1 MRRALRRVFEIFQIG
16 YNRVLHAEYLK
27 IRRNVMF
34 RVFSAPLSTTFHL
47 DHLAAGAWHAGEEIA
62 WLEGRGGPPHAAWD
76 SLVAFGPP
84 LELIET
90 RGENPFTKIQRAFS
104 RKVDISKIDGAFLG
118 GGIGYIG
125 YECGR
130 FFERIPTAPERIF
143 DLPDCRISFP
153 QTWVARQK
161 DKDPS
166 IFCIVDGDSRAGSR
180 ALDAARTHALRLE
193 LLGSHRKAAAASE
206 TRVSPLWSRERYL
219 LSAAWVIQQIG
230 AGEIYQANL
239 SQPFAAAGTADPF
252 DVYLRLLERNPSPF
266 SAFLGFGNFAIVS
279 ASPELFLRRRGQML
293 ETRPIKGTRPRIGNL
308 QIDNASILE
317 LESSEKDAAE
327 LAMIVDLE
335 RNDLSRVCEPGSVRV
350 VRAREIESYATVF
363 HGVATVEGKLQNGID
378 TTQLLNATF
387 PGGSITGCPKIRA
400 IELLNEIEHE
410 PRGVNFG
417 AIGWIQWNGDLDLN
431 VAIRTLSFRRDS
443 NPGGAAAW
451 NCSFRTGGGIVAD
464 SDPRMEYDESFA
476 KARALAHALGDSQ
489 FPKMAARLES

>member
-1 MRRALRRVFEIFQIG
+1 
-16 YNRVLHAEYLK
+16 
-27 IRRNVMF
+27 MF
-34 RVFSAPLSTTFHL
+34 RVFSAPLSATFRL

-62 WLEGRGGPPHAAWD
+62 WLEGNGGPPQLAWD

-90 RGENPFTKIQRAFS
+90 RGENPFTKIQRVLS
-104 RKVDISKIDGAFLG
+104 RKIDISEIESSFHG

-143 DLPDCRISFP
+143 DLPDCRMFFP
-153 QTWVARQK
+153 QAWVAKQK
-161 DKDPS
+161 GKEPS
-166 IFCIVDGDSRAGSR
+166 ICCIVDGDARAGLR
-180 ALDAARTHALRLE
+180 GLDAARTHALRLE
-193 LLGSHRKAAAASE
+193 LLGSQRRTASTPEAHVAA
-206 TRVSPLWSRERYL
+206 LWSRERYL

-230 AGEIYQANL
+230 NGEIYQANL
-239 SQPFAAAGTADPF
+239 SQPFVAADTADPF

-279 ASPELFLRRRGQML
+279 ASPELFLRRRGQFI
-293 ETRPIKGTRPRIGNL
+293 ETRPIKGTRPRTGNL
-308 QIDNASILE
+308 QIDNAAILE

-335 RNDLSRVCEPGSVRV
+335 RNDLSRVCEPGSVNV
-350 VRAREIESYATVF
+350 ARAREIESYATVF

-378 TTQLLNATF
+378 TTQLLKATF

-400 IELLNEIEHE
+400 VELLNEVEHE
-410 PRGVNFG
+410 ARGVNFG

-431 VAIRTLSFRRDS
+431 VAIRTLSFRRDTNAS
-443 NPGGAAAW
+443 GAAAW
-451 NCSFRTGGGIVAD
+451 NCSFRTGGGIVAE

-476 KARALAHALGDSQ
+476 KARALANALGDSQ
-489 FPKMAARLES
+489 FPNTLSMTAQK